1 MSSTKK
7 RENTESLKE
16 SIILYLKGVKSEW
29 NKITWPE
36 RKQVI
41 MESLVVLGVVLFFT
55 VFVYIVDIVFKMLL
69 GLIPK

>member
-1 MSSTKK
+1 MSNPKK
-7 RENTESLKE
+7 QEKTGSLKE
-16 SIILYLKGVKSEW
+16 SMMLYFKGVKSEW

-41 MESLVVLGVVLFFT
+41 VESLVVLGVVFFFT
-55 VFVYIVDIVFKMLL
+55 IFVYIVDIVFKMLL